1 MSGPL
6 RILISAG
13 EVSGDLYAAQ
23 LAAAINLEAKAQA
36 EWPPDLKAVA
46 GERTRR
52 AGAELHGDSAS
63 RAALGFVTPLRYLA
77 PALVTASR
85 ILRLIRHWQPHV
97 VVLLDYPG
105 FNIPLSGMIRRLSTV
120 PLVYYL
126 PPEECIWSLK
136 GAGRVNRTPKVVK
149 NCNCLL
155 TTHEVDTAFYSA
167 AGATVIRV
175 GHPLVDLVDQDPRPH
190 RDIGVKRNTTLTLLP
205 ASRRQELGLLWPSL
219 SQAAALMA
227 RSRPE
232 LDFLVPLANSH
243 LRSALIR
250 ACETAQLQHPELA
263 GRLRLVEPTS
273 DYPNAALTAAWQ
285 AGAAL
290 SKSGSVTLELAL
302 AGIPHLMAFRI
313 DRVTEWLGRH
323 MLRLSERDFPH
334 MALPNFILGRDLV
347 PEFKQHA
354 IDPARMAATALELL
368 DPDSPARAAQLA
380 GFADLRASLG
390 GAGAARRAARIILEL
405 ARRHASAM

>member
-13 EVSGDLYAAQ
+13 EVSGDLYGAQ
-23 LAAAINLEAKAQA
+23 LAAALNLEA
-36 EWPPDLKAVA
+36 EGLLDLKAVA

-52 AGAELHGDSAS
+52 AGAELLGDSAS

-77 PALVTASR
+77 PSLVTASR

-136 GAGRVNRTPKVVK
+136 GADRVNRTPKVVN
-149 NCNCLL
+149 NCDCLL

-167 AGATVIRV
+167 AGATVKRV
-175 GHPLVDLVDQDPRPH
+175 GHPLLDLVDQDPRPH
-190 RDIGVKRNTTLTLLP
+190 GDTGVNRNTTVALLP
-205 ASRRQELGLLWPSL
+205 ASRRQEVGLLWPCL

-227 RSRPE
+227 KARPE
-232 LDFLVPLANSH
+232 LQFLVPLATSH
-243 LRSALIR
+243 LRSALER
-250 ACETAQLQHPELA
+250 ACETAQFRHPELA
-263 GRLRLVEPTS
+263 GRLRLVEPTP
-273 DYPNAALTAAWQ
+273 DHPNAALATAWQ

-302 AGIPHLMAFRI
+302 AGVPHLMVFRI
-313 DRVTEWLGRH
+313 DRITEWLGRH

-334 MALPNFILGRDLV
+334 MALPNFILGRELV

-368 DPDSPARAAQLA
+368 DPDSPNRAAQLA

-390 GAGAARRAARIILEL
+390 GAGAARRSARIILEL
-405 ARRHASAM
+405 ARRHAAAM

>member
-23 LAAAINLEAKAQA
+23 LVEALNREA
-36 EWPPDLKAVA
+36 EAEGPLDLKAVA

-52 AGAELHGDSAS
+52 AGAAILGDTTS
-63 RAALGFVTPLRYLA
+63 RAALGFVAPLRYLA
-77 PALVTASR
+77 PSLATAAR
-85 ILRLIRHWQPHV
+85 LLRQIRRWQPDV

-105 FNIPLSGMIRRLSTV
+105 FNIPLSGMIRRLTTV

-126 PPEECIWSLK
+126 PPEEWIWGLK
-136 GAGRVNRTPKVVK
+136 GAGLVNRTPQVVN
-149 NCNCLL
+149 NCDCLL
-155 TTHEVDTAFYSA
+155 TTHEVDTAFYTA
-167 AGATVIRV
+167 AGATVRRV
-175 GHPLVDLVDQDPRPH
+175 GHPLLDLVDQDPRPH
-190 RDIGVKRNTTLTLLP
+190 RDTGGKRNTTLALLP
-205 ASRRQELGLLWPSL
+205 ASRRQELRLLWPSL

-227 RSRPE
+227 RARPE
-232 LDFLVPLANSH
+232 LEFLVPLATRH
-243 LRSALIR
+243 LRPAMAR

-302 AGIPHLMAFRI
+302 AGVPHLMAFRI

-347 PEFKQHA
+347 PEFKQHD

-368 DPDSPARAAQLA
+368 DPDSPVRAAQLA
-380 GFADLRASLG
+380 GFAELRASLG

-405 ARRHASAM
+405 ARRHAAAM

>member
-23 LAAAINLEAKAQA
+23 LAAALNLEA
-36 EWPPDLKAVA
+36 EGPLDLKAVA

-52 AGAELHGDSAS
+52 AGAELLGDSAS
-63 RAALGFVTPLRYLA
+63 RAALGFVKPLRYLA
-77 PALVTASR
+77 PSLVTASR

-136 GAGRVNRTPKVVK
+136 GAGRVDRTPNVVN
-149 NCNCLL
+149 NCDCLL

-167 AGATVIRV
+167 AGATVKRV
-175 GHPLVDLVDQDPRPH
+175 GHPLLDLVDQDPRPH
-190 RDIGVKRNTTLTLLP
+190 GDTGVNRNTTVALLP
-205 ASRRQELGLLWPSL
+205 ASRRQEVGLLWPCL

-227 RSRPE
+227 KARPE
-232 LDFLVPLANSH
+232 LQFLVPLATSH
-243 LRSALIR
+243 LRSALER
-250 ACETAQLQHPELA
+250 ACETAQFRHPELA
-263 GRLRLVEPTS
+263 GRLRLVEPTP
-273 DYPNAALTAAWQ
+273 DHPNAALATAWQ

-302 AGIPHLMAFRI
+302 AGVPHLMVFRI
-313 DRVTEWLGRH
+313 DRITEWLGRH

-334 MALPNFILGRDLV
+334 MALPNFILSRELV

-368 DPDSPARAAQLA
+368 DPDSPNRAAQLA

-390 GAGAARRAARIILEL
+390 GAGAARRSARIILEL
-405 ARRHASAM
+405 ARRHAAAM

>member
-23 LAAAINLEAKAQA
+23 LVEALNREA
-36 EWPPDLKAVA
+36 EAEGPLDVKAVA
-46 GERTRR
+46 GERTSR
-52 AGAELHGDSAS
+52 AGAAIIGDTTS
-63 RAALGFVTPLRYLA
+63 RAALGFVAPLRFLA
-77 PALVTASR
+77 PALATASR
-85 ILRLIRHWQPHV
+85 ILRLIRRWQPHV

-105 FNIPLSGMIRRLSTV
+105 FNIPLSGMIRRFSSV
-120 PLVYYL
+120 PLIYYL

-136 GAGRVNRTPKVVK
+136 GAGRVNRTPLVVN
-149 NCNCLL
+149 NCDCLL
-155 TTHEVDTAFYSA
+155 TTHEVDTAFYFA
-167 AGATVIRV
+167 AGATVERV
-175 GHPLVDLVDQDPRPH
+175 GHPLVDVVDQHPRPDH
-190 RDIGVKRNTTLTLLP
+190 DTGVKRSATLALLP
-205 ASRRQELGLLWPSL
+205 ASRHQELGLLWPCL
-219 SQAAALMA
+219 SQTAALMA
-227 RSRPE
+227 RARPE
-232 LDFLVPLANSH
+232 LEFLVPLATRH
-243 LRSALIR
+243 LRPAMAR
-250 ACETAQLQHPELA
+250 ACETAQLQYPELA
-263 GRLRLVEPTS
+263 GRLRLVEPTP
-273 DYPNAALTAAWQ
+273 DHPNAALAAAWQ

-302 AGIPHLMAFRI
+302 ADVPHLMAFRI

-323 MLRLSERDFPH
+323 LLRLSERDFPH

-368 DPDSPARAAQLA
+368 DPDSPARAGHLA

-390 GAGAARRAARIILEL
+390 GAGAARRAARIILES
-405 ARRHASAM
+405 ARRHAAAM